1 MPKTIY
7 TVGIDGTDYDIEG
20 DRPPTEAEARAAIA
34 SQSQVPASTPVAQV
48 EVPMSA
54 DEKARAFYAANP
66 LRPASDTA
74 TRRERPPMLAV
85 DLMNRFG
92 EASAGKVAEGASDI
106 GQGNYSRGA
115 RKVLQGAGTFAG
127 VAGAP
132 LLIPEIAAAGV
143 VPTMAGLIG
152 ATAAASVAQPTVEYL
167 GKRVGLS
174 EDQAG
179 LLGDIAGLGAGLKAY
194 NPSKSAPAVLKKVVP
209 KAIGTVARLPVF
221 DELPVTLAATGLG
234 LATGGSGM
242 LLNALGGRFAGAGAN
257 RVIAA
262 ARKLGL
268 PPAVIEAAQPLIRSA
283 AQGLKDVGPLVEE
296 LSGVKVFTQ
305 DALKQGE
312 KVVTAVT
319 EAKAAGLPVPPQ
331 AQAQADR
338 VVAANNVFNVE
349 TKTVPRMEKI
359 VQQVVSDPAIGGD
372 IELLTDNAAIKLHKQ
387 VVEGVDAIDRAGKPV
402 PEELR
407 QVLEGLRDRFVRD
420 AKLLHDD
427 ALRSLIDAS
436 RKGSVAFDDAVAV
449 LTSTKE
455 GKSAYQSIQR
465 NERTVLESMRRL
477 AANTGGTLN
486 KNASPPQNQ
495 LLDIVESMLQPSR
508 VDVVQVAP
516 ESLVNEGFRVPSG
529 VTVTRP
535 TPGAAVSVET
545 PTPADTALVT
555 LFDAASEGLT
565 SFNKAIAELR
575 SKAQGE
581 STYGAIQ
588 RRYRDE
594 LTQLRNLALKSGGK
608 LNTTKREPV
617 DQLRQLLEP
626 SFSRVESVQVAPE
639 RPVGGGFTI
648 PSDVDV
654 VRTGRG
660 AAVSVDAMPEPIPE
674 ATAGSSTT
682 SPPAQTPS
690 TKAPAQPRKR
700 STVEER
706 AVARG
711 AEPLVSSNPL
721 TPDELRA
728 ALSDRPG
735 LQIALDA
742 QEIQRF
748 DLYDDLTHPT
758 VQRFVKQYER
768 VYGQPPRKGT
778 NEWSPNHNL
787 GNFYSGG
794 QNQTPKAKAINRKIA
809 KQLGLPTEPE
819 S

>member
-1 MPKTIY
+1 MAEDLKSIIQR
-7 TVGIDGTDYDIEG
+7 GIEQGLSDDDIKL
-20 DRPPTEAEARAAIA
+20 
-34 SQSQVPASTPVAQV
+34 VAQEYQRRNGSDPTPKPAATAV
-48 EVPMSA
+48 TIATEPSQPMSA

-92 EASAGKVAEGASDI
+92 EASAGKVAEGASEMSNLPSNLAGVFTGSKWKPGD
-106 GQGNYSRGA
+106 NYSRGA

-132 LLIPEIAAAGV
+132 LLIPEIAAAGI
-143 VPTMAGLIG
+143 VPTMAGLVG
-152 ATAAASVAQPTVEYL
+152 SAATASVAQPTVEYL

-179 LLGDIAGLGAGLKAY
+179 LLGDIVGAGVGIKAY
-194 NPSKSAPAVLKKVVP
+194 KPSQRAPAVLKTVVP
-209 KAIGTVARLPVF
+209 KAIGAVSRLPIFNKLPVSVASTVAGL
-221 DELPVTLAATGLG
+221 LAGSNPATM
-234 LATGGSGM
+234 AFSAAGG
-242 LLNALGGRFAGAGAN
+242 NFAGSQLN
-257 RVIAA
+257 KVIAA

-268 PPAVIEAAQPLIRSA
+268 PAEVIEAAQPLIRSA

-296 LSGVKVFTQ
+296 LSGFEVFTQ

-359 VQQVVSDPAIGGD
+359 VQQIVNDPAIGGD

-387 VVEGVDAIDRAGKPV
+387 VVEGVDAMDRAGKPV

-427 ALRSLIDAS
+427 ALRTLIDAS

-449 LTSTKE
+449 LRSTKE
-455 GKSAYQSIQR
+455 GKSTYQSIQR

-486 KNASPPQNQ
+486 TNAPPPQNQ
-495 LLDIVESMLQPSR
+495 LLDIIESMLQP
-508 VDVVQVAP
+508 A
-516 ESLVNEGFRVPSG
+516 
-529 VTVTRP
+529 
-535 TPGAAVSVET
+535 
-545 PTPADTALVT
+545 
-555 LFDAASEGLT
+555 
-565 SFNKAIAELR
+565 
-575 SKAQGE
+575 
-581 STYGAIQ
+581 
-588 RRYRDE
+588 
-594 LTQLRNLALKSGGK
+594 
-608 LNTTKREPV
+608 
-617 DQLRQLLEP
+617 
-626 SFSRVESVQVAPE
+626 RVESVQVAPE
-639 RPVGGGFTI
+639 RPVGGGFTT
-648 PSDVDV
+648 PSGVDV

-660 AAVSVDAMPEPIPE
+660 AAVSVDAMPDPVQE

-682 SPPAQTPS
+682 SPQAQTPS
-690 TKAPAQPRKR
+690 TQAPAQPRKR

-721 TPDELRA
+721 TPDELRE
-728 ALSDRPG
+728 ALSNRPG
-735 LQIALDA
+735 LQMVLDA
-742 QEIQRF
+742 QEIQRL
-748 DLYDDLTHPT
+748 DLYDNLEHPT
-758 VQRFVKQYER
+758 VQRFIKQYER
-768 VYGQPPRKGT
+768 VHGQLPNRS
-778 NEWSPNHNL
+778 NREWTPAHNA
-787 GNFYSGG
+787 GNFYAGG

>member
-1 MPKTIY
+1 
-7 TVGIDGTDYDIEG
+7 
-20 DRPPTEAEARAAIA
+20 
-34 SQSQVPASTPVAQV
+34 
-48 EVPMSA
+48 
-54 DEKARAFYAANP
+54 
-66 LRPASDTA
+66 
-74 TRRERPPMLAV
+74 MLAV

-143 VPTMAGLIG
+143 VPTMAGLLG

-179 LLGDIAGLGAGLKAY
+179 LLGDIAGLGVGIKAY
-194 NPSKSAPAVLKKVVP
+194 GPSQKAPAVLKKVVP
-209 KAIGTVARLPVF
+209 KAIGAVSRLPIF

-234 LATGGSGM
+234 MATGGSGM

-268 PPAVIEAAQPLIRSA
+268 PAEVIEAAQPLIRSA
-283 AQGLKDVGPLVEE
+283 AQGLKDIGPLVEE
-296 LSGVKVFTQ
+296 LSGFKVFTQ

-359 VQQVVSDPAIGGD
+359 VQQVVNDPAVGGD
-372 IELLTDNAAIKLHKQ
+372 IELLTDKAAIKLHRQ
-387 VVEGVDAIDRAGKPV
+387 VVEGVDAMDRAGKPV

-407 QVLEGLRDRFVRD
+407 QVLEGLRDRLVRD

-427 ALRSLIDAS
+427 ALRTLIDAS

-455 GKSAYQSIQR
+455 GKSTYKSIQL
-465 NERTVLESMRRL
+465 NEGTVLESMRRL

-486 KNASPPQNQ
+486 KNAPPPQNQ
-495 LLDIVESMLQPSR
+495 LLDIVESMLQPAR
-508 VDVVQVAP
+508 VEVVQVAP

-535 TPGAAVSVET
+535 TSGAAVSMDTPVEVLRPPVVSANSGGTLNTTKTPRPNLAQDLVESLRTPNDVVEIAPDNAAEFSVPSGVET
-545 PTPADTALVT
+545 NRLTRGSAVSVDAPTPVDTALVT
-555 LFDAASEGLT
+555 LFDAASEGLA
-565 SFNKAIAELR
+565 SFNKAIVELR
-575 SKAQGE
+575 SKENGE
-581 STYGAIQ
+581 LTYGAIQ
-588 RRYRDE
+588 RRYKKE

-608 LNTTKREPV
+608 LSTTKRESV
-617 DQLRQLLEP
+617 DQLRELLEP
-626 SFSRVESVQVAPE
+626 SFSRIESVQVAPE
-639 RPVGGGFTI
+639 RPVGGGFTA
-648 PSDVDV
+648 PSGVDV

-660 AAVSVDAMPEPIPE
+660 AAVSVDAMPKPVLE

-682 SPPAQTPS
+682 SPQAQTPS
-690 TKAPAQPRKR
+690 TQAPAQPRKR

-728 ALSDRPG
+728 ALSNRPG
-735 LQIALDA
+735 LQMVLDA

-748 DLYDDLTHPT
+748 DLYDNLEHPT
-758 VQRFVKQYER
+758 VKRFIKQYER
-768 VYGQPPRKGT
+768 VNGQLPNRSNG
-778 NEWSPNHNL
+778 EWTPAHNA
-787 GNFYSGG
+787 GNFYAGG